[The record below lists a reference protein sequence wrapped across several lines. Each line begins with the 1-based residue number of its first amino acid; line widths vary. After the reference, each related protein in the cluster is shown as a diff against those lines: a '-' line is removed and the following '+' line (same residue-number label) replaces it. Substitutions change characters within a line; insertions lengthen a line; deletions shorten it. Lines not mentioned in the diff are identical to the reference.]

1 MDSDTFKQRIKF
13 FQVGNSQ
20 ANHIIKNKSKKIDKI
35 EGVEKKEI
43 IEKTEKK
50 KKSKKL
56 KMKIKI
62 Y

>member
-20 ANHIIKNKSKKIDKI
+20 ANHIIKNKSKKIDNR
-35 EGVEKKEI
+35 GDQKKEI
-43 IEKTEKK
+43 IEKKKKK